1 MSYDELPLLCHVFVS
16 RLVSLAASR
25 RHSNTPTSASLRTAR
40 PPSDHTPRANSSH
53 APLTPRRRRACRS
66 TKAPT
71 KNISAR
77 RVVLRSRLP
86 NGLMRNVPPGRRSGT
101 GDRRAA
107 CNEKRNVKRRSFITH
122 VDRTCQQSQ
131 MSEAAL
137 DGIPGPS
144 ACLSSVAKKR
154 TTIPA
159 APGHRRLFDM

>member
-1 MSYDELPLLCHVFVS
+1 MSYDELALLCNVFVS

-25 RHSNTPTSASLRTAR
+25 RHSKTPTSASLRTAR

-53 APLTPRRRRACRS
+53 APLTPRRHRACRS

-86 NGLMRNVPPGRRSGT
+86 NGLMRNVPPGRRSRT

-107 CNEKRNVKRRSFITH
+107 CNEKKCKTAQLYHTCRSYVSAKPNVRGGAGWHPRPFGLFIFCCEKKDNH
-122 VDRTCQQSQ
+122 PSSARAPQ
-131 MSEAAL
+131 AL
-137 DGIPGPS
+137 
-144 ACLSSVAKKR
+144 
-154 TTIPA
+154 
-159 APGHRRLFDM
+159 